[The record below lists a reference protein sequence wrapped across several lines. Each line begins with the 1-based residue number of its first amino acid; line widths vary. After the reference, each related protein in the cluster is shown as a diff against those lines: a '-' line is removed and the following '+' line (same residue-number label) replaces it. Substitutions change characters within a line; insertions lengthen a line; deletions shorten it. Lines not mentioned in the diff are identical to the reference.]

1 MTTSNQKNIP
11 ALRFKEFDGEW
22 EKDEVSNLFIIKVGG
37 TINKENVSSFKNKEF
52 PYPIYANAEKK
63 KGLYGYSNVYKFKG
77 GAVTIAGRGNIG
89 IAHARNHAFSPT
101 VSLLVL
107 IPKKDA
113 DIYFY
118 EYAFNNLNFF
128 IEGTGV
134 PQLTSRQLSTRK
146 VFFPS
151 LPEQQKIARFLTAI
165 DQKINQ
171 LSQKVQLQE
180 RYKKGVMQKLFSQEL
195 RFKDADGKDFA
206 DWEVKTF
213 ESIYDFVRTNS
224 FSRNLLNYE
233 SGNIKNIHYGDIHT
247 KFNSLFD
254 LKNENVPFINQDVDV
269 SKIKVED
276 YCKEGDLII
285 ADASED
291 YNDVGKSME
300 IIRLHNEKLVA
311 GLHTYIARPKIAMA
325 LGFSCYLMQSWDL
338 RKKIM
343 KIATG
348 ISVLGISK
356 ANLGKL
362 VFNLPSLPEQQKIAH
377 FLSQL
382 DEQIQQTR
390 QQLAHLQDYKKGL
403 LQQLFV

>member
-22 EKDEVSNLFIIKVGG
+22 EKDEISNLFIIKVGG

-63 KGLYGYSNVYKFKG
+63 KGLYGYSNIYKFEG

-89 IAHARNHAFSPT
+89 IAHARNHAFFPI
-101 VSLLVL
+101 VRLLVL

-206 DWEVKTF
+206 DWEVKRLGEVF
-213 ESIYDFVRTNS
+213 SERNEKEPKSRRYPLMS
-224 FSRNLLNYE
+224 FIAKKGVVPKGDRYNREFLV
-233 SGNIKNIHYGDIHT
+233 KNTDSKKYKKTEYGD
-247 KFNSLFD
+247 
-254 LKNENVPFINQDVDV
+254 FIYSSNNLETGSIGVNRYG
-269 SKIKVED
+269 S
-276 YCKEGDLII
+276 
-285 ADASED
+285 ASISPV
-291 YNDVGKSME
+291 YS
-300 IIRLHNEKLVA
+300 IF
-311 GLHTYIARPKIAMA
+311 KIAKSCDC
-325 LGFSCYLMQSWDL
+325 LFIHGFCT
-338 RKKIM
+338 RKKFIHKM
-343 KIATG
+343 VRYRQGVVYGQWRIHESNFLKIEEA
-348 ISVLGISK
+348 
-356 ANLGKL
+356 
-362 VFNLPSLPEQQKIAH
+362 FPSLPEQQKIAH

-382 DEQIQQTR
+382 DEQIERTR